1 VTVTV
6 RDVAASAQVS
16 VATVSRV
23 LSHSRRVGDANAK
36 AVLDAADRLGYR
48 PNRLARSLRRQVTD
62 TIGLVVPQISNP
74 FFPALVEHVDWQLQS
89 GTRQLL
95 LCDSHNDADIEA
107 RRLEA
112 LLDRQVDGILIIPCD
127 VRASTDAVRAAALRV
142 PVVQVDRRIAAE
154 VTDWVG
160 VDDTVGMELV
170 VSHIAAAGAGSV
182 AFVSSALTNSSA
194 RLRLEA
200 FSSAAETRGLER
212 RELLLGE
219 FTVEWGLVA
228 GRSLVDDRKLPDAIV
243 CGNDLIAA
251 GVLRQLTLVGVHV
264 PDDVLVTGFDDVPAA
279 ALVTP
284 SLTTVRQPL
293 EAIVREALR
302 LLGEGLERSRRPL
315 QRIAI
320 SPELVVRASTSHRS
334 APNRERD

>member
-1 VTVTV
+1 VSVTV
-6 RDVAASAQVS
+6 RDVAASARVS

-23 LSHSRRVGDANAK
+23 LSRSRPVGEANAK

-95 LCDSHNDADIEA
+95 LCDSHNDADTEA

-127 VRASTDAVRAAALRV
+127 VKASTDAVRAAASRV
-142 PVVQVDRRIAAE
+142 PVVQVDQRVSAE

-160 VDDTVGMELV
+160 VDDTVGMGLV

-182 AFVSSALTNSSA
+182 AFVSCALTNSSA
-194 RLRLEA
+194 RLRLDA
-200 FSSAAETRGLER
+200 FSTAADMCGLER
-212 RELLLGE
+212 RQLLLGE
-219 FTVEWGLVA
+219 FTVEWGLTA
-228 GRSLVDDRKLPDAIV
+228 GQSLLADEKLPEAIV
-243 CGNDLIAA
+243 CGSDLIAA
-251 GVLRQLTLVGVHV
+251 GVIRQLTLAGVCV

-279 ALVTP
+279 ALITP
-284 SLTTVRQPL
+284 AVTTVRQPL
-293 EAIVREALR
+293 EAIVRESLR
-302 LLGEGLERSRRPL
+302 LLGEGPDRSRRPF

-320 SPELVVRASTSHRS
+320 SPELVVRASTSHRNT
-334 APNRERD
+334 PNTQRD

>member
-1 VTVTV
+1 MTVTV

-23 LSHSRRVGDANAK
+23 LSRSRRVGDANAK
-36 AVLDAADRLGYR
+36 AVMDAADRLGYR

-112 LLDRQVDGILIIPCD
+112 LLDRQIDGILIIPCD
-127 VRASTDAVRAAALRV
+127 VRASADAVRAAALRV
-142 PVVQVDRRIAAE
+142 PVVQVDQRVSAE

-160 VDDTVGMELV
+160 VDDAVGMELV
-170 VSHIAAAGAGSV
+170 VSHLAAAGASAV
-182 AFVSSALTNSSA
+182 AFVSCALTNSSA
-194 RLRLEA
+194 RLRLDA
-200 FSSAAETRGLER
+200 FLSAVETRRLER
-212 RELLLGE
+212 GELLLGE
-219 FTVEWGLVA
+219 FTVEWGLAA
-228 GRSLVDDRKLPDAIV
+228 GRSLLDGDRLPDGIV

-251 GVLRQLTLVGVHV
+251 GVLRQLTLAGVRV

-302 LLGEGLERSRRPL
+302 LLSEGLERSRRPF
-315 QRIAI
+315 QRVAI
-320 SPELVVRASTSHRS
+320 SPELVVRASTSCNE
-334 APNRERD
+334 APNGERG

>member
-1 VTVTV
+1 
-6 RDVAASAQVS
+6 
-16 VATVSRV
+16 
-23 LSHSRRVGDANAK
+23 
-36 AVLDAADRLGYR
+36 
-48 PNRLARSLRRQVTD
+48 VTD

-107 RRLEA
+107 RRLDA

-127 VRASTDAVRAAALRV
+127 VRSSTDAVRAAAMRV
-142 PVVQVDRRIAAE
+142 PVVQVDQRVSAE

-160 VDDTVGMELV
+160 VDDAVGMELV
-170 VSHIAAAGAGSV
+170 VSHLAAVGASSV
-182 AFVSSALTNSSA
+182 AFVGCALTNSSA
-194 RLRLEA
+194 RLRLDA
-200 FSSAAETRGLER
+200 FSTAAETRHLDR
-212 RELLLGE
+212 REPLLGE
-219 FTVEWGLVA
+219 FTVEWGLAA
-228 GRSLVDDRKLPDAIV
+228 GRSLLGGDDKLPDAIV

-251 GVLRQLTLVGVHV
+251 GVLRQLTLAGARV
-264 PDDVLVTGFDDVPAA
+264 PEDVLVTGFDDVPAA

-302 LLGEGLERSRRPL
+302 LVSVGLDRSRRPF
-315 QRIAI
+315 QRIAV
-320 SPELVVRASTSHRS
+320 SPELVVRASTSYSEAQNTARS
-334 APNRERD
+334 

>member
-1 VTVTV
+1 MTVTV

-23 LSHSRRVGDANAK
+23 LSRSRRVGDANAK
-36 AVLDAADRLGYR
+36 AVMDAADRLGYR

-112 LLDRQVDGILIIPCD
+112 LLDRQIDGILIIPCD
-127 VRASTDAVRAAALRV
+127 VRASADAVRAAALRV
-142 PVVQVDRRIAAE
+142 PVVQVDQRVSAE

-160 VDDTVGMELV
+160 VDDAVGMELV
-170 VSHIAAAGAGSV
+170 VSHLAAAGASTV
-182 AFVSSALTNSSA
+182 AFVSCALTNSSA
-194 RLRLEA
+194 RLRLDA
-200 FSSAAETRGLER
+200 FSSAVEARRLER

-219 FTVEWGLVA
+219 FTVEWGLAA
-228 GRSLVDDRKLPDAIV
+228 GRSLLDGDKLPDGIV

-251 GVLRQLTLVGVHV
+251 GVLRQLTLAGVRV

-302 LLGEGLERSRRPL
+302 LLSEGLDRSRRPF
-315 QRIAI
+315 QRVAI
-320 SPELVVRASTSHRS
+320 SPELVVRASTSCNE
-334 APNRERD
+334 APNAERG